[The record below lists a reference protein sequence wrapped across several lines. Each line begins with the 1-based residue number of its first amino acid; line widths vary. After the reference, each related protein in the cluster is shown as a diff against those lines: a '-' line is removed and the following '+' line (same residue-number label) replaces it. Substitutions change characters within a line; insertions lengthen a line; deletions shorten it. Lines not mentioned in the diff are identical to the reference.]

1 MAGNATRP
9 RRRRRAEGSPPVQ
22 LAISSY
28 SFHRL
33 GGGPEASRP
42 VPDLGDV
49 IDRAAA
55 LGCTG
60 VELLGVHFP
69 STDRDY
75 LNGLKR
81 RALRAGVQLVAVSAH
96 HNFVTP
102 DAARRAQQVEVV
114 ARWIEVAAALGA
126 PVVRVFGGRWQT
138 APSFAA
144 YMADRGQEPAIPG
157 YTEEDAFGWIAE
169 GFGAVLP
176 RAADAGVVLA
186 LENHWGFTGTAA
198 GTLRIIR
205 ALDSPWLAAVLDT
218 GNFLEDPYDEL
229 AQLAPEAVLVHA
241 KAYPGGG
248 IYYTLDL
255 DYGRIVGLLR
265 DAGYRGFLS
274 LENEGR
280 ARPDEGNPE
289 ALATLRAALE
299 RAA

>member
-1 MAGNATRP
+1 MAGSATGR
-9 RRRRRAEGSPPVQ
+9 RRRRRAEGSLPVQ

-33 GGGPEASRP
+33 GGGPEAGQP

-49 IDRAAA
+49 IDGAAA
-55 LGCTG
+55 LGCAG

-81 RALRAGVQLVAVSAH
+81 RALRAGVQPVAVSAH

-102 DAARRAQQVEVV
+102 DVARRRQQVEVV
-114 ARWIEVAAALGA
+114 TKWIDVAAALGA

-138 APSFAA
+138 APDFAT
-144 YMADRGQEPAIPG
+144 YMANRGQEPPLPG
-157 YTEEDAFGWIAE
+157 YSEDDAFDWITA
-169 GFGAVLP
+169 GFTAVLP
-176 RAADAGVVLA
+176 RAAEAGVVLA

-229 AQLAPEAVLVHA
+229 TRLAPEAVLVHA

-248 IYYTLDL
+248 IYYSLDL
-255 DYGRIVGLLR
+255 DYPRIVRLLR
-265 DAGYRGFLS
+265 EAGYRGFLS
-274 LENEGR
+274 LENEGL
-280 ARPDEGNPE
+280 ALPAEGNPQALTTLRT
-289 ALATLRAALE
+289 ALAA
-299 RAA
+299 

>member
-1 MAGNATRP
+1 M
-9 RRRRRAEGSPPVQ
+9 Q

-33 GGGPEASRP
+33 NAGPEAGEP
-42 VPDLGDV
+42 VPDLLDV
-49 IDRAAA
+49 VDGAAA

-69 STDRDY
+69 TTEREY
-75 LNGLKR
+75 LNRLKR
-81 RALRAGVQLVAVSAH
+81 RALKAGVQIVAVSAH

-102 DAARRAQQVEVV
+102 DDARREQQAEVV
-114 ARWIEVAAALGA
+114 RRWIDVAAALGA

-138 APSFAA
+138 APSFSAF
-144 YMADRGQEPAIPG
+144 MANRGQEPALEG
-157 YTEEDAFGWIAE
+157 YGEDDAFGWIAA

-205 ALDSPWLAAVLDT
+205 DLSSPWLAAVLDT

-255 DYGRIVGLLR
+255 DYGRIVRLLQ

-280 ARPDEGNPE
+280 APPGEGNPQ
-289 ALATLRAALE
+289 ALNALRAALGQSPV
-299 RAA
+299 AA